1 MTDTGWEVYDYIIT
15 GAYYEDERLVLE
27 ISEADNPT
35 GWIAR
40 DYAENFGLTVD
51 ELKHWDAVARAR
63 A

>member
-1 MTDTGWEVYDYIIT
+1 MGWEVYNYNIT
-15 GAYYEDERLVLE
+15 GAYYEDGRLVLE

-40 DYAENFGLTVD
+40 DYAENLGLVEE